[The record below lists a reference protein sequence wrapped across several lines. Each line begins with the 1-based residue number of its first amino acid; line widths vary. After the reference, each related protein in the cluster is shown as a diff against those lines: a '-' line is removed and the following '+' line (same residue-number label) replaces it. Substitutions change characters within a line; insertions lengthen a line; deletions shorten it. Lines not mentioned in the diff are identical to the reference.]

1 MTFAVI
7 PMYSVPQAE
16 MAGVVPTESTGGRFT
31 NSISLVSHTQWLS
44 VSHTSSVIW
53 CVPSDRQVT
62 WPAAFASK

>member
-7 PMYSVPQAE
+7 PMYSVPHAE
-16 MAGVVPTESTGGRFT
+16 IAGVVPTESTGGRFT
-31 NSISLVSHTQWLS
+31 SSISLVPHTQWLS